1 MNIIITIIITIN
13 INTTIITIII
23 TIIREEVE
31 QKENIAALAVGQAKV
46 GLIMITMMMVI
57 CPKKEIWTPEIFVIL
72 AQRDIWTNFPLGK
85 MVGR

>member
-1 MNIIITIIITIN
+1 MNIIIIIIIIIIT

-46 GLIMITMMMVI
+46 GLIMISMMMMI
-57 CPKKEIWTPEIFVIL
+57 CPKKEILEIFVIL

-85 MVGR
+85 MVRR